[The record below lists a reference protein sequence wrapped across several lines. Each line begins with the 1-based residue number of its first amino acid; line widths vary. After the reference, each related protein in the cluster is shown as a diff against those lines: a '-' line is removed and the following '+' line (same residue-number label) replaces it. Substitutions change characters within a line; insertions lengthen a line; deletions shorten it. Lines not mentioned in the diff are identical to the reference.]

1 MTQSVLFAC
10 NMNSVRSPMAA
21 ALLRLGAGDK
31 EAKGEARID
40 SAGVYE
46 GGLDPFVEIVMGE
59 LGVSMEGHEPKT
71 LAETDLEAFDVIVAL
86 TPEAAVEARRFLP
99 RESIEFWDI
108 ENPSDERGGRDAI
121 VEAYRRVRDQLRA
134 RLARRFPDLCEKP

>member
-1 MTQSVLFAC
+1 MTKSVLFAC

-21 ALLRLGAGDK
+21 ALLRRQAG
-31 EAKGEARID
+31 ENMTVD

-46 GGLDPFVEIVMGE
+46 GGLDPFVEMVMKE
-59 LGVSMEGHEPKT
+59 LDVSMEDHEPKA
-71 LAETDLEAFDVIVAL
+71 LSDMDIKGFDIVVAL

-108 ENPSDERGGRDAI
+108 ENPSDERGGREAI
-121 VEAYRRVRDQLRA
+121 LGSYRRVRDDLA
-134 RLARRFPDLCEKP
+134 KRLEQRFPEIYKKP

>member
-1 MTQSVLFAC
+1 MTKSILFAC

-21 ALLRLGAGDK
+21 ALMRLN
-31 EAKGEARID
+31 AKGDFKVD

-59 LGVSMEGHEPKT
+59 IGVPMDSHEPK
-71 LAETDLEAFDVIVAL
+71 EMSNVDMSKVDIVIAL
-86 TPEAAVEARRFLP
+86 TPEAAVEARRLLP

-108 ENPSDERGGRDAI
+108 ENPSDERGGREAI
-121 VEAYRRVRDQLRA
+121 IGAYRNVRDA
-134 RLARRFPDLCEKP
+134 LAQKIKSRFPEFHEKP

>member
-1 MTQSVLFAC
+1 MTKSVLFAC

-21 ALLRLGAGDK
+21 ALLRLEAGDDMNV
-31 EAKGEARID
+31 D

-59 LGVSMEGHEPKT
+59 LGVATQDHAPKT
-71 LAETDLEAFDVIVAL
+71 LDGVDLSKFELVVAL
-86 TPEAAVEARRFLP
+86 TPEAAMEARKFLP
-99 RESIEFWDI
+99 RAAIEFWDT

-121 VEAYRRVRDQLRA
+121 IGAYRRVRDELAQKLRQ
-134 RLARRFPDLCEKP
+134 RFPEIYKKS